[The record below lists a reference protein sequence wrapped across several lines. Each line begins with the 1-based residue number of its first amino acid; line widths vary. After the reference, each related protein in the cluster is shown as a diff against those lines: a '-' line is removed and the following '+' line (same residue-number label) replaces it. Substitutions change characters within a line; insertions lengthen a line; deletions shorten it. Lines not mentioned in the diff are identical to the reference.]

1 MARGGAASEEDFTT
15 QMQDA
20 RQRLAEL
27 EAHIDETRSNAEKM
41 NDESMRENRRLVED
55 AERQAASIVG
65 EARAQVA
72 RIRADS
78 DRELAAASQRRDSIN
93 AQLTNVRQMLATL
106 TGGVAL
112 PMVDPFEESDQPQA
126 VEQAEESE
134 HAELVEVETQDETDE
149 QGTQD

>member
-1 MARGGAASEEDFTT
+1 
-15 QMQDA
+15 
-20 RQRLAEL
+20 
-27 EAHIDETRSNAEKM
+27 
-41 NDESMRENRRLVED
+41 MRENRRLVEE

-112 PMVDPFEESDQPQA
+112 PMVDPFEESEQPPA
-126 VEQAEESE
+126 LEEAEESE
-134 HAELVEVETQDETDE
+134 HAELVEIDAADTQDDADE
-149 QGTQD
+149 PGAKD